1 MLAAAKRVHTWRRMN
16 ERYGNGK
23 DDNNNS
29 YDASLH
35 EMLRDIK
42 RDIDENRQR
51 IYDEDDS
58 PEVLAS
64 LGIHVLHGR
73 AFFHDAKTVNVTKN
87 EWNDEDSDG
96 STYQLHAKYGIVIA
110 SGATPSTT
118 LLENIAGLDTIPYW
132 TYENVWDEFF
142 LAIEKRNRKRDTEKL
157 MKVIVV
163 GGGPIGCELSQA
175 MSRLGCSVVLVSK
188 SPRLLPDA
196 DVEASMELQ
205 RVLENEGIDVMCNQA
220 VVSVTTESSS
230 KESGD
235 GSTIKVSLSSQE
247 SILGD
252 HILVATGRVPNIN
265 NMGLENIGVQIND
278 DTNGGGICVDSK
290 LQTTVKGIFSAGD
303 CTGDRQ
309 FTHYAGFQG
318 AIAARNILL
327 PLKDVGVLS
336 DVPSTTFTDPEVA
349 SVGLTEPV
357 AIDQYG
363 ESDVSISFRKLS
375 KIDRAICEGVDLNG
389 FIKIAYNR
397 RTKQILGASIVAP
410 SAGELISEIAVA
422 RDAQLPFDQLATVMH
437 SYPSYSIALQQMAAE
452 VYYDKL
458 KKNRVY
464 YDVLKKLG
472 L

>member
-1 MLAAAKRVHTWRRMN
+1 MN
-16 ERYGNGK
+16 EKYGIA
-23 DDNNNS
+23 DNDNSNN
-29 YDASLH
+29 YDAVLQN
-35 EMLRDIK
+35 MLCDIK

-58 PEVLAS
+58 PDVLAS
-64 LGIHVLHGR
+64 LGINVLHGR
-73 AFFHDAKTVNVTKN
+73 ARFHNAKTVNVTHT
-87 EWNDEDSDG
+87 ELNDNIEDCV
-96 STYQLHAKYGIVIA
+96 TYQIRAKYGIVIA
-110 SGATPSTT
+110 TGATPSNTMI
-118 LLENIAGLDTIPYW
+118 EDIAGLNTVPYW

-142 LAIEKRNRKRDTEKL
+142 RAVQSMNQKRQKL
-157 MKVIVV
+157 KHKKVIVV

-175 MSRLGCSVVLVSK
+175 MSRLGCSVVLISK
-188 SPRLLPDA
+188 APRLLPDA

-205 RVLENEGIDVMCNQA
+205 RLFENEGIDVICNQA
-220 VVSVTTESSS
+220 VASVTKDSISSKDFGVGSSS
-230 KESGD
+230 
-235 GSTIKVSLSSQE
+235 IRVSLSSQE

-252 HILVATGRVPNIN
+252 HILVATGRVPNID
-265 NMGLENIGVQIND
+265 NMGLDAIGVKTKD
-278 DTNGGGICVDSK
+278 GPSSGILVDNK
-290 LQTTVKGIFSAGD
+290 LQTTVKGIFAAGD

-349 SVGLTEPV
+349 SVGLTEQSAV
-357 AIDQYG
+357 DKYG
-363 ESDVSISFRKLS
+363 ESEVATSVRPLAKL
-375 KIDRAICEGVDLNG
+375 DRAICEGVDTHG
-389 FIKIAYNR
+389 FLKIVYST

-410 SAGELISEIAVA
+410 SAGELVSELAVA
-422 RDAQLPFDQLATVMH
+422 RDAKLSFDQLATVMH

-464 YDVLKKLG
+464 YDILKKIG

>member
-1 MLAAAKRVHTWRRMN
+1 MN
-16 ERYGNGK
+16 EKYGNGK
-23 DDNNNS
+23 DDSKN
-29 YDASLH
+29 YDAILH
-35 EMLRDIK
+35 NMLRDVK
-42 RDIDENRQR
+42 RSIDENRQR

-58 PEVLAS
+58 PQVLAS
-64 LGIHVLHGR
+64 LGIHVVHGQ
-73 AFFHDAKTVNVTKN
+73 AFFHDAKTVNVTNTPN
-87 EWNDEDSDG
+87 ELDGDDDG

-110 SGATPSTT
+110 TGATPSTT
-118 LLENIAGLDTIPYW
+118 MLQDIAGLDTIPYW
-132 TYENVWDEFF
+132 TYENVWDELF
-142 LAIEKRNRKRDTEKL
+142 LSIDKLNPKMEKVKQT
-157 MKVIVV
+157 KVIVV

-175 MSRLGCSVVLVSK
+175 MSRLGCSVVLISK

-196 DVEASMELQ
+196 DVEASMVLQ

-220 VVSVTTESSS
+220 VISVTTESSS
-230 KESGD
+230 KESGV

-265 NMGLENIGVQIND
+265 NMGLENIGVQTKD
-278 DTNGGGICVDSK
+278 ATNGGGICVDSK
-290 LQTTVKGIFSAGD
+290 LQTTVKGIFGAGD

-349 SVGLTEPV
+349 SVGLTEQA

-363 ESDVSISFRKLS
+363 ESDVSISFRPLA
-375 KIDRAICEGVDLNG
+375 KIDRAICEGVDSNG
-389 FIKIAYNR
+389 FIKIVYSR
-397 RTKQILGASIVAP
+397 RTKQIVGASIVAP

-422 RDAQLPFDQLATVMH
+422 RDAKVPFDKLATVMH

-458 KKNRVY
+458 KKNRVL
-464 YDVLKKLG
+464 YDLLKRLG